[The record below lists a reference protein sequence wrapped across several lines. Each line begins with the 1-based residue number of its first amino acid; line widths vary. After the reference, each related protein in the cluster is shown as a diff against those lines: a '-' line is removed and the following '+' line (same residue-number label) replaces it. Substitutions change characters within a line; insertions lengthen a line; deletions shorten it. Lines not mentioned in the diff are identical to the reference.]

1 MHYFSIFKNHC
12 FSFICIVIMV
22 SIFLAFWFFS
32 RKTNFK
38 PFFAKFLPFLRIFQ
52 SSTLSKPRFLK
63 TKSITKYSRY
73 DFSADARW
81 RELTF
86 FPWSDSTVK
95 MVGII
100 VDIHYLKI
108 VLKKQTEHFFVEIV
122 EKFLK
127 YHPRIFSQNEI
138 AQWKTLTKYE
148 IIELYIYK

>member
-1 MHYFSIFKNHC
+1 
-12 FSFICIVIMV
+12 
-22 SIFLAFWFFS
+22 
-32 RKTNFK
+32 
-38 PFFAKFLPFLRIFQ
+38 
-52 SSTLSKPRFLK
+52 
-63 TKSITKYSRY
+63 
-73 DFSADARW
+73 
-81 RELTF
+81 
-86 FPWSDSTVK
+86 

-108 VLKKQTEHFFVEIV
+108 VLKKQTEHFFVDIV